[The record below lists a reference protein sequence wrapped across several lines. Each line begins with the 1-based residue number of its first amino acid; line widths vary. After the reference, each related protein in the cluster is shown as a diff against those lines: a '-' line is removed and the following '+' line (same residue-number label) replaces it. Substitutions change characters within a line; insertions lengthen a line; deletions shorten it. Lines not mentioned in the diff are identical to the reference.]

1 MQFSHLFLTFV
12 SSKQNIGTMKATE
25 QTLQQVERALRKVAE
40 KYPKTEE
47 PTLLTDIH
55 IRVTQET
62 GELMVYDDDDKE
74 LTRCVVEQWID
85 NKDDSFYD
93 SVAKIL
99 QTVLNKQKKLIE
111 QLPILRPYSFVLEN
125 DEREHLSELYLV
137 DDNIVIIDEELMAG
151 LDKDL
156 DDFLA
161 KLLKD

>member
-1 MQFSHLFLTFV
+1 
-12 SSKQNIGTMKATE
+12 MKATE
-25 QTLQQVERALRKVAE
+25 QTLQQVERALHKVAE
-40 KYPKTEE
+40 KYPQTKE
-47 PTLLTDIH
+47 PSLLTDIH

-85 NKDDSFYD
+85 NKDDGFYD

-99 QTVLNKQKKLIE
+99 HTVLNKQKKLIE